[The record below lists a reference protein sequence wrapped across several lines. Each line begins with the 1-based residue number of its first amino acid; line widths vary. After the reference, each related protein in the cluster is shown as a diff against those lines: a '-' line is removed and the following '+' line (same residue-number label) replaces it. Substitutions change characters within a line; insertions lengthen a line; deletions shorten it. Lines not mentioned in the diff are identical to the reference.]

1 MIWEWV
7 GAGLGLVGVVLGI
20 RQHVWTWW
28 FFAAS
33 SLIYLWLYWTVGLYG
48 QVLLMVVFIGLSLWG
63 LRDWSAQKAET
74 DAVVSTSHSPGEPHW
89 MPARP
94 SLIYLVMGLG
104 IWLALW
110 MLMRA
115 TDNPSVVLDSLITA
129 VSIVAMRLMSLK
141 AHQAWL
147 AWALANGLSVY
158 LFSGQALY
166 ATAGLYALQLVLS
179 FVGLRQWLRNE

>member
-20 RQHVWTWW
+20 RQHLWAWW

-48 QVLLMVVFIGLSLWG
+48 QVLLMTVFIGLSLWG
-63 LRDWSAQKAET
+63 LRDWSRPTQL
-74 DAVVSTSHSPGEPHW
+74 DQSEPHW
-89 MPARP
+89 MPTKS
-94 SLIYLVMGLG
+94 SLLYGLSGLG

-110 MLMRA
+110 MLMRSS
-115 TDNPSVVLDSLITA
+115 DNPSVVMDSLVTA
-129 VSIVAMRLMSLK
+129 ISIVAMRLMSLR

-147 AWALANGLSVY
+147 AWALANGLSIY
-158 LFSGQALY
+158 LFTGQALY
-166 ATAGLYALQLVLS
+166 ATAGLYAVQLVLS
-179 FVGLRQWLRNE
+179 FVGLRQWLRS

>member
-1 MIWEWV
+1 MTWEWV

-48 QVLLMVVFIGLSLWG
+48 QVLLMVAFIGLSLWG
-63 LRDWSAQKAET
+63 LRDWSAQKAEA
-74 DAVVSTSHSPGEPHW
+74 DAVGAAAHSSGAPHW
-89 MPARP
+89 MPARL
-94 SLIYLVMGLG
+94 SLTYLAAGLG

-110 MLMRA
+110 MLMRSS
-115 TDNPSVVLDSLITA
+115 DNPSVVMDSLITA

-147 AWALANGLSVY
+147 AWALANALSVV

-166 ATAGLYALQLVLS
+166 ATAGLYAVQFVLS
-179 FVGLRQWLRNE
+179 FVGLRQWLRS

>member
-1 MIWEWV
+1 
-7 GAGLGLVGVVLGI
+7 
-20 RQHVWTWW
+20 
-28 FFAAS
+28 
-33 SLIYLWLYWTVGLYG
+33 
-48 QVLLMVVFIGLSLWG
+48 
-63 LRDWSAQKAET
+63 
-74 DAVVSTSHSPGEPHW
+74 